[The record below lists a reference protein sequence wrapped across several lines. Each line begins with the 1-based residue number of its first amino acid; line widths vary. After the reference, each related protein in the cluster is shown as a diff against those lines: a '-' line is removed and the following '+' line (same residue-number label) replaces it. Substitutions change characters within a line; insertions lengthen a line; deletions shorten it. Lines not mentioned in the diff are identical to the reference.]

1 MQRTSA
7 RSAIGRSPGPI
18 PVVAGN
24 SGDQA
29 WSPEGDTCA
38 PSTVPGRFAVRAQL
52 LQRRAHTALRR
63 RCDVRAWTHACEAAP
78 ATLPAPP
85 VHHPADASALARRPD
100 EATLDLPP
108 NAGTATDPDHAL
120 RRPTLSQPPFGCGR
134 HPALHP
140 QRPLSLCAMSCEI
153 PARVPSGRSRGSG
166 KDDAMTEAI
175 AGVSI
180 PDSPLATRRPRF
192 CARPGRRCCSTTRSR
207 RSTDRVEDGRPAAGR
222 PRLGRARPIPR
233 PLRLRHLHRPRPPT
247 PHRHGSLCWDIDGP
261 VLPLGSEAGQTGFV
275 GPGQTGD

>member
-1 MQRTSA
+1 MCQPLRRSSRRVAPHDISIAYSGAGKMRLHTVRTNSCRARPGRGEVSLMQRTSA

-108 NAGTATDPDHAL
+108 KQG
-120 RRPTLSQPPFGCGR
+120 RPPIRTTRSGGQRSRSRPSGVDGIPPCTLSALCLYVQYAGQIIMEGFLRHVPD
-134 HPALHP
+134 HPALDHG
-140 QRPLSLCAMSCEI
+140 A
-153 PARVPSGRSRGSG
+153 ARHCDPHCR
-166 KDDAMTEAI
+166 
-175 AGVSI
+175 
-180 PDSPLATRRPRF
+180 RRP
-192 CARPGRRCCSTTRSR
+192 SR
-207 RSTDRVEDGRPAAGR
+207 A
-222 PRLGRARPIPR
+222 LI
-233 PLRLRHLHRPRPPT
+233 
-247 PHRHGSLCWDIDGP
+247 
-261 VLPLGSEAGQTGFV
+261 
-275 GPGQTGD
+275 